1 MGVVDCDN
9 LLLLL
14 GVPREMTQEE
24 REISNRLLMEGF
36 KVGYVVLHIAKHFL
50 LFEGLCIGSWNIC
63 SWRTNCIESMV
74 NDWWCSN
81 FSLQWFRVYYVS
93 SSIIQLFTSVKNYRR
108 ISSIVVNS
116 WCTIKSVDLFCMCA

>member
-36 KVGYVVLHIAKHFL
+36 KDCALEAGTYVRGGQTVLSPWL
-50 LFEGLCIGSWNIC
+50 MIGG
-63 SWRTNCIESMV
+63 V
-74 NDWWCSN
+74 A
-81 FSLQWFRVYYVS
+81 
-93 SSIIQLFTSVKNYRR
+93 TSVCSDSEY
-108 ISSIVVNS
+108 I
-116 WCTIKSVDLFCMCA
+116 M